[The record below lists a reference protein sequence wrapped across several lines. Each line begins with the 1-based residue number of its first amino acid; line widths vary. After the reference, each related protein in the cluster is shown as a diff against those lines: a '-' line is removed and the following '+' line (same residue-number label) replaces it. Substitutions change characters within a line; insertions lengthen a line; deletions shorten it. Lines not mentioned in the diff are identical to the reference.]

1 MGCITLG
8 NRQMMIQVIKTIIE
22 PYLRAHGFKGS
33 YPHKVKVYDLKAD
46 ERFVVGSD
54 LGEPPDSDGKSFVLK
69 GLTTEQEHEYLA
81 REAVTY
87 LNIEDS
93 SWIKSTV
100 SWHRVLYQ
108 SFDEEE

>member
-1 MGCITLG
+1 
-8 NRQMMIQVIKTIIE
+8 
-22 PYLRAHGFKGS
+22 
-33 YPHKVKVYDLKAD
+33 
-46 ERFVVGSD
+46 
-54 LGEPPDSDGKSFVLK
+54 VLK

-87 LNIEDS
+87 LNIEDP